1 MDLVREVVAVAVRAQ
16 VRYELVE
23 VVRTSAEGA
32 ARRQVNVTNNLVD
45 TDAAGDVAAL
55 GGLLLELFCPPFLD
69 TLRAVG

>member
-1 MDLVREVVAVAVRAQ
+1 MMNSVREVVAVAVRAQ

-55 GGLLLELFCPPFLD
+55 TSLLLQLFRP
-69 TLRAVG
+69 TLLHTL